1 MFPMDDDFQ
10 NEASDL
16 SAATPLELSELKY
29 NKLLDGF
36 LNTVDKYAE
45 LSLKV
50 RSGEITADEA
60 IRIYDDF
67 LAPKAMLLMMLDKL
81 RGDHGLF
88 ARAERQKAE
97 EIENEIARFR
107 EQLDNGL

>member
-1 MFPMDDDFQ
+1 MFGMDDNFQ
-10 NEASDL
+10 NDVNDL
-16 SAATPLELSELKY
+16 AAMTPLELSELKY

-36 LNTVDKYAE
+36 LTAVDKYAE
-45 LSLKV
+45 VSLKV

-81 RGDHGLF
+81 RGENGLF
-88 ARAERQKAE
+88 ARAEREKAE
-97 EIENEIARFR
+97 EIENEVAKFR
-107 EQLDNGL
+107 DQLDNGL